1 MASRYHWRDPKGR
14 RTLKEIV
21 KKLIPQWENGLYPAQ
36 SELITRVPDGEDVF
50 CSMATARGGGK
61 SATFAVPIIVL
72 GEMARNPHLYPNLPV
87 RALPMGLVITPTKG
101 LAANIV
107 RCILCIF
114 STH

>member
-1 MASRYHWRDPKGR
+1 MAPRYRWRDSKGR

-36 SELITRVPDGEDVF
+36 SELITRVLDGEDVF
-50 CSMATARGGGK
+50 CSMATGGGK

-72 GEMARNPHLYPNLPV
+72 REMARNPHLYPNLPV

-114 STH
+114 SAH